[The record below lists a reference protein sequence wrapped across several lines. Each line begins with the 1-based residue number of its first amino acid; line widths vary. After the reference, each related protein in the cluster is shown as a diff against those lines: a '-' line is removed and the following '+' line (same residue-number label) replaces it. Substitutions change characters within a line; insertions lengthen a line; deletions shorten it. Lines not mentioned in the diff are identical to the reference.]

1 MGRYT
6 KTKVIKHHV
15 KYKLTTLHYL
25 NPDMKEQLLH
35 SGRAPYIDLYLF
47 PVTALAPSSL
57 FVVTLLILT
66 FFLER
71 DRQMEAFHTLR
82 CAWRGVPF
90 RKGSAESFHFFDESP
105 DPTLHYLPVFFL

>member
-35 SGRAPYIDLYLF
+35 SVRAPYIDLYLF

-57 FVVTLLILT
+57 FVVMLLILT
-66 FFLER
+66 FFLGER
-71 DRQMEAFHTLR
+71 QANGSFPYIALR
-82 CAWRGVPF
+82 LARRAISQRF
-90 RKGSAESFHFFDESP
+90 S
-105 DPTLHYLPVFFL
+105 